1 MKIRCIVLNF
11 FKLILKIYF
20 KLIIDV
26 DDESLRVFN
35 IFLEQNLEVRSF
47 NRSDTLMIVFMLGLS
62 KDNDIIKI
70 LDANVI

>member
-1 MKIRCIVLNF
+1 MNF